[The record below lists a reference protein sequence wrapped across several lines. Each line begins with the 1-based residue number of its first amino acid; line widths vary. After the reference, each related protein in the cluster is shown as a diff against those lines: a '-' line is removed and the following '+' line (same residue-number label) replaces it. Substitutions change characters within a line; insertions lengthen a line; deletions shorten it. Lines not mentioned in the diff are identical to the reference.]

1 MTNLWNRHTHSPL
14 SWERDKSKAGE
25 KDPNH
30 GSWCFFLQKKINN
43 NSNKHGSDE
52 FRHTMSCEGGSGSG
66 AVPPPS
72 AFDNLSKAYVQE
84 NDNESGEDV
93 LATALSLIADA
104 DDVFLD
110 SDDEDDFVGSPL
122 HQSAA
127 PAVVPGFEDQEGM
140 IVIEEEEEDGT
151 RVGDNAN
158 ARKQK
163 KKVTKNAPELDVI
176 SGVNGDPR
184 EDKPPSQAVE
194 RVKTLHE
201 GSSNN
206 LKGPGNDY
214 EGADHEEEELTERL
228 AQMGQF
234 CNDGTDGNDDDYD
247 DGPPPNPFRTPN
259 ASPRHSSS
267 VLSRNSSTG
276 SGYASTGSANVGRR
290 GGSTP
295 TSDPRA
301 RHDILR
307 TGSSSPTFLTN
318 SYTNAAIDIGNSNE
332 EGDEGSQRMPCD
344 IPASLPLLHL
354 SEIQCGE
361 VLGSGAFCTVRAV
374 AAVRCRNGLGK
385 DIVNLACQERRDSG
399 TASMSDGEEGS
410 FLGSVGT
417 RNFSIGMDESANPPN
432 GGDGKSEEKEKSEYE
447 SFQKGNGSDS
457 NSDGDDGDN
466 EGPMSEECR
475 TRLLARWHL
484 MRRYDP
490 TLISPRAKHRF
501 HRGRY
506 PKPLELTSDP
516 SKLPPP
522 RFALKRV
529 RSDLNR
535 EDLERAMLDMDTE
548 VRVLIR
554 LGEFDVAAGNNNG
567 KKSGSRNGHPNII
580 GLHGVGIDL
589 HQQRSRHHATMES
602 SGSMD
607 DNSDHFLDVVNTGL
621 RIKKDGTSLKS
632 NGTENDL
639 SGHRSLTTQ
648 LQMGRFLILDRL
660 NGTLANRIIRWR
672 KDLGAGLRARNAEDV
687 WLQRIV
693 CLTKIAG
700 AIGFLHSRG
709 VIYRDL
715 KPDNV
720 GFDSD
725 DVPKLFD
732 FGLARTFDV
741 SDKYSEDDDD
751 VYNLTGDTGSRRY
764 MPPEVALC
772 QPYGTSADV
781 YSLSIVMHEVL
792 SLKKPFAGIGT
803 SSKLLDSVTM
813 GGKRPPLDKS
823 WPVELS
829 KLLTSM
835 WDSNRR
841 KRPKSA
847 VVVAWLEEFV
857 RGPDAEL
864 FPSRGLFS
872 RGGSFTGRAGAGTAA
887 KAKGQATSGIG

>member
-1 MTNLWNRHTHSPL
+1 
-14 SWERDKSKAGE
+14 
-25 KDPNH
+25 
-30 GSWCFFLQKKINN
+30 
-43 NSNKHGSDE
+43 
-52 FRHTMSCEGGSGSG
+52 MSYEGGSGSG

-110 SDDEDDFVGSPL
+110 GDDEDDFVGSPL
-122 HQSAA
+122 HQSGA
-127 PAVVPGFEDQEGM
+127 PTVVPGFEDQEGM
-140 IVIEEEEEDGT
+140 IVIEEEEEEDRTGA
-151 RVGDNAN
+151 GDNAT
-158 ARKQK
+158 KQK
-163 KKVTKNAPELDVI
+163 KKATENVPELDAI

-184 EDKPPSQAVE
+184 EDKPPAQAAE
-194 RVKTLHE
+194 RVITSHE
-201 GSSNN
+201 GPSKNS
-206 LKGPGNDY
+206 KGPHNDY
-214 EGADHEEEELTERL
+214 EGADREEEKLTERL
-228 AQMGQF
+228 AQLGQF
-234 CNDGTDGNDDDYD
+234 RNGGTDKNDDDD
-247 DGPPPNPFRTPN
+247 NDGPPPNPFRTPD
-259 ASPRHSSS
+259 ASPRHSINA
-267 VLSRNSSTG
+267 LSRNSSTG

-290 GGSTP
+290 GGSTSA
-295 TSDPRA
+295 SDPRA

-318 SYTNAAIDIGNSNE
+318 SYTNAAIDIGNSNDE
-332 EGDEGSQRMPCD
+332 EEDEGNQRMPCN

-374 AAVRCRNGLGK
+374 TAVRCRNGLGR
-385 DIVNLACQERRDSG
+385 DIVSLACQERRDSG

-410 FLGSVGT
+410 FLGGVGT
-417 RNFSIGMDESANPPN
+417 RNFSIGMDESANPN
-432 GGDGKSEEKEKSEYE
+432 GGDGKSEEKEESEYE
-447 SFQKGNGSDS
+447 SFQKRNGSDS
-457 NSDGDDGDN
+457 NSDDDDDGDN
-466 EGPMSEECR
+466 GWPMSEECR
-475 TRLLARWHL
+475 TRLRARWHL

-490 TLISPRAKHRF
+490 TLVSPRTKHNFRP
-501 HRGRY
+501 GRC

-554 LGEFDVAAGNNNG
+554 LGGFDVASGNNNG
-567 KKSGSRNGHPNII
+567 KKSGGRSGHPNII

-621 RIKKDGTSLKS
+621 RIKKDGKSLKS
-632 NGTENDL
+632 DGTENDL
-639 SGHRSLTTQ
+639 SDHRSLTTQ

-672 KDLGAGLRARNAEDV
+672 KDLGAGLRARNVEDV

-772 QPYGTSADV
+772 QPYGTTADV

-857 RGPDAEL
+857 RGPDSEL

-872 RGGSFTGRAGAGTAA
+872 RGGSFAGRAGAGTAA
-887 KAKGQATSGIG
+887 TAKGQATAGGG